1 MLAMFW
7 ESCGPWV
14 LLRATHDAHALQTP
28 LFCLQAADQSS
39 PPMETKEAAKLL
51 NQYNPHDTGGIH
63 GLLLLHLGMRVRLT
77 ESICKDK
84 GLVKDAEAT
93 VVRIVIHPTDEEIA
107 AQAFKQAPQ
116 DARVYLSHVP
126 LGIWLRMEKY
136 DEAPNAKHLATVTN
150 LANSDIESLV
160 FLEPTT
166 TLMPFTWR
174 GFKVARSGFPLTPAV
189 VRTSTACQ
197 GQTYEQGVVIDC
209 AKRELGTHKT
219 DLNDYWLHM
228 YVMLSRATSLRN
240 IILLRA
246 PDASFLL
253 QGPPPDLQKRL
264 KMFRSRVA
272 TCARKAEASAK
283 ELGFHKFL

>member
-1 MLAMFW
+1 M
-7 ESCGPWV
+7 
-14 LLRATHDAHALQTP
+14 
-28 LFCLQAADQSS
+28 
-39 PPMETKEAAKLL
+39 
-51 NQYNPHDTGGIH
+51 
-63 GLLLLHLGMRVRLT
+63 
-77 ESICKDK
+77 
-84 GLVKDAEAT
+84 
-93 VVRIVIHPTDEEIA
+93 
-107 AQAFKQAPQ
+107 
-116 DARVYLSHVP
+116 
-126 LGIWLRMEKY
+126 
-136 DEAPNAKHLATVTN
+136 
-150 LANSDIESLV
+150 
-160 FLEPTT
+160 
-166 TLMPFTWR
+166 
-174 GFKVARSGFPLTPAV
+174 